1 MYNLH
6 PEEPGMITQV
16 FMPKN
21 MVSEIDRIAKDEGIS
36 RSAFMRRAVLKEM
49 KKIDLENNTGPAD
62 KSNPVRVQ
70 SHANEESNLN
80 EDRTC

>member
-16 FMPKN
+16 FMPKK

-49 KKIDLENNTGPAD
+49 KKIDQENNPGNAAKLNPGPENSLSKELEPID
-62 KSNPVRVQ
+62 NHS
-70 SHANEESNLN
+70 L
-80 EDRTC
+80 

>member
-49 KKIDLENNTGPAD
+49 KKIEMENNPGNAAKLSPGPENSQS
-62 KSNPVRVQ
+62 KELKPVDNR
-70 SHANEESNLN
+70 SI
-80 EDRTC
+80 

>member
-49 KKIDLENNTGPAD
+49 KKIDQENNTGTARQ
-62 KSNPVRVQ
+62 SSPVHVQ
-70 SHANEESNLN
+70 NQPEESKPH
-80 EDRTC
+80 EDSTKY